1 MLISVDDIKVDV
13 RFKKI
18 KHVYLRVKS
27 PDGRVQ
33 VSAPKH
39 LKTAEVREFVQAR
52 LGWIKKQASMI
63 QTRNNSAC
71 CEYLEGEAH
80 YVWGKHYLLT
90 LQDNEETPGVM
101 LEHDRMVLTIR
112 SGADQDKRR
121 AVVEKWYR
129 NQIRQAAPG
138 LIRKWEKI
146 MGVEVEK
153 LFVRRMKTRWGSCNT
168 RKRTIRLNTSLATK
182 PVECLE
188 YVVVHE
194 LAHLLEPSHNGR
206 FKALMDKLLPGW
218 PDYRRMLANP
228 AGSEGLPVRSG
239 STP

>member
-1 MLISVDDIKVDV
+1 MINVEDIKVDV

-27 PDGRVQ
+27 PDGKVL

-39 LKTAEVREFVQAR
+39 LKTGDVRDFVIAR
-52 LGWIKKQASMI
+52 LGWIRKQADSI
-63 QTRNNSAC
+63 QARENTAS
-71 CEYLEGEAH
+71 CEFLEGETH
-80 YVWGKHYLLT
+80 YVWGKQYFLT
-90 LQDNEETPGVM
+90 LREKEQAPSVM
-101 LEHDRMVLTIR
+101 LEHENMVLTIR

-121 AVVEKWYR
+121 AVVEKWHR
-129 NQIRQAAPG
+129 DQVGKAAPD

-153 LFVRRMKTRWGSCNT
+153 LFVRRMKTRWGSCNI

-182 PVECLE
+182 PMECLE
-188 YVVVHE
+188 YIVVHE

-206 FKALMDKLLPGW
+206 FKGLMDKFFPAW
-218 PDYRRMLANP
+218 PHYRRMLA
-228 AGSEGLPVRSG
+228 AR
-239 STP
+239 